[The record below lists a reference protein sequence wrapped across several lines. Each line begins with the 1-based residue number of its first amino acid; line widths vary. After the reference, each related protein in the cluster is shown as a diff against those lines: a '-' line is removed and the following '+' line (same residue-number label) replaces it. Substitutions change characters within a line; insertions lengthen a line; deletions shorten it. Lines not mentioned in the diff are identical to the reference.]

1 MDKREGK
8 DQAEHMEENTKGMHR
23 RLMKEVR
30 AGRGKLILLLVLGA
44 VSACAIAA
52 SSWAIANIT
61 NEVFLG
67 GAGLDTLYGW
77 FALLFG
83 ALVLRGVLSS
93 AEGCQAG
100 RITSSMTAHFRRLL
114 FDALHRGG
122 PAYLSGEAV
131 GELASSA
138 LRGVGQVA
146 LYLKRNVM
154 KIYNMFLSGLMACMC
169 ACGCM

>member
-8 DQAEHMEENTKGMHR
+8 DQAEHKEENTKGMHR

-30 AGRGKLILLLVLGA
+30 AGRGKLIMLLVLGA

-122 PAYLSGEAV
+122 PAYLSGEDGGACEVRSEV
-131 GELASSA
+131 GEDIKKRLTR
-138 LRGVGQVA
+138 LRQPLFLRREKSMKN
-146 LYLKRNVM
+146 LYTLRV
-154 KIYNMFLSGLMACMC
+154 L
-169 ACGCM
+169 